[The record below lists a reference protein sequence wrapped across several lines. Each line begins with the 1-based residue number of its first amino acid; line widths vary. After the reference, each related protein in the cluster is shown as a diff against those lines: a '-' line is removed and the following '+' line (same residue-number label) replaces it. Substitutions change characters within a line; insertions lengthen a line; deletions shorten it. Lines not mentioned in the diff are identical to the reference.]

1 MKYKMRKEFRRNCRG
16 NWSQITNY
24 PTVVQNRVA
33 GHHRDNIAGIC
44 VWLWMIDFCLRFTFL
59 DLKVVFIGSKCN
71 PAIWQTIPFLSRVM
85 VVFGDFSFKTNDWKS
100 STLHLCLSTSLSFS
114 HSIICFKI
122 YFSDTAKLRSNG
134 FEGTSHAQPLLLIS
148 ILGNTQN

>member
-59 DLKVVFIGSKCN
+59 DLKIMFTGSKCN
-71 PAIWQTIPFLSRVM
+71 PANAQTIPSISRMM
-85 VVFGDFSFKTNDWKS
+85 VVFADFSFNTNDWKY
-100 STLHLCLSTSLSFS
+100 STLHFCLSASFPFS
-114 HSIICFKI
+114 HSAQVRKDFFFILNLGPTASFWLSIF
-122 YFSDTAKLRSNG
+122 FSLFSFLCCDFST
-134 FEGTSHAQPLLLIS
+134 F
-148 ILGNTQN
+148 